1 MTFGIAEM
9 YVMIAVTFILILY
22 LKHDSARY
30 AETQNITRLDNGDDH
45 DRREYIA
52 SGITDGDFHG
62 TKILVILYSLY
73 CRKCGSTNIY
83 AEIAETKEH
92 IQIECRDCGYV
103 TLIPLKKLIIH
114 EELVDDV
121 TKSDEELAREYVK
134 KLRENHEV
142 DVVEPEKPHK
152 QD

>member
-9 YVMIAVTFILILY
+9 YVMIIITIILIVI
-22 LKHDSARY
+22 LKRDSRKY
-30 AETQNITRLDNGDDH
+30 AETQNITRLDNEDDR

-62 TKILVILYSLY
+62 AKILVILYSLY
-73 CRKCGSTNIY
+73 CRKCGSTNLF

-92 IQIECRDCGYV
+92 IHVECRDCGYI

-114 EELVDDV
+114 EELVDDG
-121 TKSDEELAREYVK
+121 TKSDEELAKEYIK
-134 KLRENHEV
+134 KIRNHHEI
-142 DVVEPEKPHK
+142 DVVEPKLTHK
-152 QD
+152 QE